1 MVHLLTGG
9 RISLQIVCQP
19 NVKRSKSPCT
29 ILGGR
34 GSVRAHSGAGSDGA
48 SPSPYKARGSVQGQY
63 NGGGLNSLPDLEPAE
78 DSGTSKTT
86 QPGSTTSPG
95 GLAEGGQ
102 TQSSG
107 PGQVGIGVTSRVGS
121 GSVPSTPG
129 SGAAIS
135 TGSLV
140 ASGDSAPGGQPTQ
153 GGDTST
159 EPDSGQPTG
168 SLARS
173 PGSVGA
179 ASGGGLATNDG
190 QPANAGGSE
199 LSSLAPPPG
208 LVSAPPSGVSAPAF
222 GMPFSSSSSV
232 SSTASPGGIPM
243 SSSSTTSSSSSSSS
257 LFGQDSSSGSDSS
270 DNDRIFAPAPK
281 RQPPQGSIEVP
292 FEIVIVCRQGDLLL
306 HPGGYRLTTKALREQ
321 GSTKEGLLV
330 RELMAMVR
338 KRAIVDPLIRPKPK
352 LKFLV
357 ETNGSETY
365 WTARRQ
371 LLFSLPD
378 WPMSLQVSGIHDSHV
393 FTKETW

>member
-1 MVHLLTGG
+1 
-9 RISLQIVCQP
+9 
-19 NVKRSKSPCT
+19 
-29 ILGGR
+29 
-34 GSVRAHSGAGSDGA
+34 
-48 SPSPYKARGSVQGQY
+48 
-63 NGGGLNSLPDLEPAE
+63 
-78 DSGTSKTT
+78 
-86 QPGSTTSPG
+86 
-95 GLAEGGQ
+95 
-102 TQSSG
+102 
-107 PGQVGIGVTSRVGS
+107 
-121 GSVPSTPG
+121 
-129 SGAAIS
+129 
-135 TGSLV
+135 
-140 ASGDSAPGGQPTQ
+140 
-153 GGDTST
+153 
-159 EPDSGQPTG
+159 
-168 SLARS
+168 
-173 PGSVGA
+173 
-179 ASGGGLATNDG
+179 
-190 QPANAGGSE
+190 
-199 LSSLAPPPG
+199 
-208 LVSAPPSGVSAPAF
+208 
-222 GMPFSSSSSV
+222 
-232 SSTASPGGIPM
+232 M

-330 RELMAMVR
+330 RELLAMVR